1 MAGNADCVEGN
12 GPVGM
17 AGSAGGA
24 NETSSEGTEGTE
36 GTEGIVGIEEAAG
49 GKVLVLVV
57 LVEGTAIVGVVAVV
71 VNGLPVGIAPFGVL
85 TV

>member
-1 MAGNADCVEGN
+1 MAGNAGCVEGN

-24 NETSSEGTEGTE
+24 NEPSSEGTDGTD
-36 GTEGIVGIEEAAG
+36 GIVGTDGIEEAG
-49 GKVLVLVV
+49 GKVLVLLV
-57 LVEGTAIVGVVAVV
+57 LVDGTARVGVVAVV
-71 VNGLPVGIAPFGVL
+71 VNGFPAGSEPLGVL

>member
-1 MAGNADCVEGN
+1 MAGNAGCVEGN

-24 NETSSEGTEGTE
+24 NEPSSEGTD
-36 GTEGIVGIEEAAG
+36 GIVGTDGIEEAAG

-57 LVEGTAIVGVVAVV
+57 LVDGTARVGVVAVV
-71 VNGLPVGIAPFGVL
+71 VNGFPAGSEPLGVL